1 MINHIAMSL
10 AYMRNISLC
19 FFKLSMDNV
28 ANNVC
33 KDKSSISYLPIN
45 QPPNQPTNHPTQPN
59 PTQPNPTQ
67 PTNQQPTNIAGI
79 KYQVKHWNWII
90 A

>member
-10 AYMRNISLC
+10 TYMRNISLC

-45 QPPNQPTNHPTQPN
+45 QPPNHPTNQPPN
-59 PTQPNPTQ
+59 PTQPNPPINNQ
-67 PTNQQPTNIAGI
+67 PTLQGSSTKLSIGI
-79 KYQVKHWNWII
+79 E
-90 A
+90 